1 MIRRM
6 VAADVA
12 AVADLEAQSFSSPWH
27 PSTFLRL
34 LDRPGAELWVLE
46 KDGEVMAYA
55 VLWCVLDQA
64 ELANIA
70 VRPEVRGRGLGSA
83 LLDHVLD
90 VARGRGIR
98 SVFLEVRESNR
109 VARDLYAGRGF
120 EEVGVRRGY
129 YDTPSEDARVLE
141 LRL

>member
-1 MIRRM
+1 M